1 MKFLIMLGATAAG
14 IYLGMRPKI
23 DAPRPSWWMWLA
35 VAGVTATIL
44 LGLTPPI
51 GGTFTDVVVTN
62 QMDSSKI
69 VPWYARVEKNGKQ
82 SDGWVLMSDVSDSR
96 VLINVAVGAHL
107 ENTLESMSGKDVII
121 SVKRYHDDLHAL
133 AMEGRS
139 VIVAPILTLPYIA
152 GLEERAR
159 LIYFHVPMS
168 WVATVAYL
176 ISMIFAVL
184 FLRKR
189 SPEYDTRS
197 MAAASVGTLYAI
209 LATIT
214 GAVWARFNW
223 GSFWNWDP
231 RETSIFLL
239 LLVYFA
245 YFLLRGSIDDPE
257 RRARLSS
264 AYSIVAFVTVPFLVF
279 VLPRMM
285 PGLHPGSA
293 DDVTAGPLLSPKSD
307 AINVTKQIL
316 FGLSLFSFTLIFF
329 WMMSL
334 RVRLETLTRQ
344 LTMVET
350 HD

>member
-1 MKFLIMLGATAAG
+1 MLGATAAG
-14 IYLGMRPKI
+14 IFLGMRPRI
-23 DAPRPSWWMWLA
+23 DVPRPTWWMWLA
-35 VAGVTATIL
+35 IACITLTIL
-44 LGLTPPI
+44 LGLVPPI
-51 GGTFTDVVVTN
+51 GGTFTDVVITN
-62 QMDSSKI
+62 RMDSSKVI
-69 VPWYARVEKNGKQ
+69 PWYAHVEHGGSA
-82 SDGWVLMSDVSDSR
+82 SDGWVLMSDVRDRR
-96 VLINVAVGAHL
+96 VLVGVAASPSL
-107 ENTLESMSGKDVII
+107 ENTLESMAGKAVII
-121 SVKRYHDDLHAL
+121 SVQRHGDDLHAR
-133 AMEGRS
+133 AVEGGS
-139 VIVAPILTLPYIA
+139 VVVDPMLTLPYIV

-159 LIYFHVPMS
+159 LIFFHVPLS

-184 FLRKR
+184 FMRKR
-189 SPEYDTRS
+189 SLEYDTRS
-197 MAAASVGTLYAI
+197 MAAASVGTLYAV

-245 YFLLRGSIDDPE
+245 YFLLRGSIDDPV

-279 VLPRMM
+279 ILPRLM

-293 DDVTAGPLLSPKSD
+293 DDVNAGPLLSPKSD
-307 AINVTKQIL
+307 AINVTKQLL
-316 FGLSLFSFTLIFF
+316 FGLSLFSFTLLFF
-329 WMMSL
+329 WLMSL
-334 RVRLETLTRQ
+334 RLRLEALSRQ
-344 LTMVET
+344 LTMVHS